1 MLRLILNIFLGLIFP
16 SLSHAQIIQN
26 RESVNFD
33 SSIPAS
39 NVKVRLLKASDLLV
53 PAIGLGY
60 GIASMHVPV
69 LISTDQHL
77 QARWANT
84 NPTQQKR
91 IDDFILFLPA
101 VYALGKS
108 TFTEPIDIRNRMY
121 GRFLATKIIQYGAI
135 YTSKFSIGRKRPDG
149 SSNLSL
155 PSGHTAEAFANAE
168 FLRMYVGKEQP
179 WVAVLGYVIAAGTG
193 FLRIYNNR
201 HWFSDV
207 VAGAAIGY
215 GSARLGSWSFDRVNL
230 LFQPRKVTSNHV
242 FQAPSF

>member
-1 MLRLILNIFLGLIFP
+1 MLRLTLNILIGFIFP
-16 SLSHAQIIQN
+16 AVSLSQVIERRNSTI
-26 RESVNFD
+26 D
-33 SSIPAS
+33 SSLRSSVQAR
-39 NVKVRLLKASDLLV
+39 KLHASDLIV

-60 GIASMHVPV
+60 GIASMHVPA
-69 LISTDQHL
+69 LSSTDQHL
-77 QARWANT
+77 QARWANKDLD
-84 NPTQQKR
+84 QRKR

-108 TFTEPIDIRNRMY
+108 TLCEPDLVRNHMY
-121 GRFLATKIIQYGAI
+121 GRFMATKLIQYGAI

-168 FLRMYVGKEQP
+168 FLRMYVGKKQP
-179 WVAVLGYVIAAGTG
+179 WVAVLGYAIAAGTG

-207 VAGAAIGY
+207 VAGAAVGY
-215 GSARLGSWSFDRVNL
+215 GSARLGSWSFDRMNIL
-230 LFQPRKVTSNHV
+230 LQQRKAASN
-242 FQAPSF
+242 QALEAPAF